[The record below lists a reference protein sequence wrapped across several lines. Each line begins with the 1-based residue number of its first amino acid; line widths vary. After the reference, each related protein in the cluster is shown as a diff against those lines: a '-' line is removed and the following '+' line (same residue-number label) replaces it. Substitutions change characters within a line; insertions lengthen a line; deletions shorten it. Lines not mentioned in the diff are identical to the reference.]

1 MNKIIS
7 LMATMILFVLPLT
20 AQDNEMKYRRSSLD
34 VVFVTNFNQWS
45 HAHPA
50 PEYLLKSYVLPDKYN
65 EHSVGARIVDLSRY
79 PVTDNEVSALFPKYK
94 SYLQSHE
101 FWLSRGSHDT
111 DGELKIDDCRIGA
124 RIDKYLKESNIPAQL
139 MQKWFNQTP
148 VKRDGSYFNMDLI
161 LERGAYNASTLDV
174 IRSNESVRGESILQD
189 AGMELIPNTYILFVA
204 LEIRTSKEVLGRA
217 SEGGMLGGDL
227 YKMINETSEGY
238 YVAARTYLY
247 QLNWTEQDSETLFT
261 QYWDTDDPNNVW
273 LSIIKPT
280 VTFLGKQQSLSE
292 VVETDDAALT
302 GMLRNKIE
310 GRNSSRSRYGGY
322 TTQRSYNTRVTKKFN
337 KVDLLIRATNRA
349 IDQAIVLLQKE
360 YEDFKVKTPIAEV
373 EGKYATAFIGL
384 KEGVTS
390 GAKFDILE
398 QYYNEKNNTFKYRK
412 AGTLKV
418 TKDKI
423 WDNRFNI
430 EGLPDDSDSSS
441 KKEDVDR
448 TYFTG
453 DVSKATPGM
462 LIRQIK

>member
-7 LMATMILFVLPLT
+7 LIATMILFVLPLT

-101 FWLSRGSHDT
+101 FYLSRGSHDT
-111 DGELKIDDCRIGA
+111 YGELRIDDCRIGA

-189 AGMELIPNTYILFVA
+189 AGMELIPNTFILFVP

-217 SEGGMLGGDL
+217 SE
-227 YKMINETSEGY
+227 
-238 YVAARTYLY
+238 
-247 QLNWTEQDSETLFT
+247 
-261 QYWDTDDPNNVW
+261 
-273 LSIIKPT
+273 
-280 VTFLGKQQSLSE
+280 
-292 VVETDDAALT
+292 
-302 GMLRNKIE
+302 
-310 GRNSSRSRYGGY
+310 
-322 TTQRSYNTRVTKKFN
+322 
-337 KVDLLIRATNRA
+337 
-349 IDQAIVLLQKE
+349 
-360 YEDFKVKTPIAEV
+360 
-373 EGKYATAFIGL
+373 
-384 KEGVTS
+384 
-390 GAKFDILE
+390 
-398 QYYNEKNNTFKYRK
+398 
-412 AGTLKV
+412 
-418 TKDKI
+418 
-423 WDNRFNI
+423 
-430 EGLPDDSDSSS
+430 
-441 KKEDVDR
+441 
-448 TYFTG
+448 
-453 DVSKATPGM
+453 
-462 LIRQIK
+462 